1 MFARCSYKIEQ
12 VVVYYLHISTSV
24 KKTLCQKQY
33 KIGQVK
39 RKLILC
45 LITKKYSYIKG
56 NEKQKIPLNFGI
68 IEYVNSY
75 SPRRIQYTYRVV
87 QNKVYDVI

>member
-12 VVVYYLHISTSV
+12 VVVYYPPYISTSV

-39 RKLILC
+39 ENL
-45 LITKKYSYIKG
+45 
-56 NEKQKIPLNFGI
+56 FF
-68 IEYVNSY
+68 V
-75 SPRRIQYTYRVV
+75 
-87 QNKVYDVI
+87 